1 MSAPLIKL
9 NSGNTIPA
17 VGLGV
22 YLTSSEDAIDI
33 VHKALNLGY
42 RHVDSAALYKNEL
55 ASAQGIAQWLA
66 EDPVHN
72 KREDVF
78 YTTKIWDTDHGYE
91 QTKKAIQIS
100 LEKAKS
106 IDYIDLILMH
116 SPQSNYKKRHGS
128 WLALQEAVDSGKVK
142 NIGVSNYG
150 VKHLVELLNYPDL
163 KYKPVVNQIEI
174 HPWFIRNDIF
184 DFCKKNDIV
193 LEAYSPFAKGRK
205 FDDPILKKIADRY
218 GKTPAQILVRWSLDK
233 GFVVLPKSIKEER
246 AASNIDVFDF
256 KLSDEDIKLLDA
268 QDAQMSTG
276 WDPTTYPLDN
286 EK

>member
-22 YLTSSEDAIDI
+22 YLTSSEDALNII
-33 VHKALNLGY
+33 HKALNLGY

-116 SPQSNYKKRHGS
+116 SPQSNYEKRHGS

>member
-1 MSAPLIKL
+1 
-9 NSGNTIPA
+9 
-17 VGLGV
+17 
-22 YLTSSEDAIDI
+22 
-33 VHKALNLGY
+33 
-42 RHVDSAALYKNEL
+42 
-55 ASAQGIAQWLA
+55 
-66 EDPVHN
+66 
-72 KREDVF
+72 
-78 YTTKIWDTDHGYE
+78 
-91 QTKKAIQIS
+91 
-100 LEKAKS
+100 
-106 IDYIDLILMH
+106 MH
-116 SPQSNYKKRHGS
+116 SPQSNYEKRHGS

-174 HPWFIRNDIF
+174 HPWIIRNDII

-193 LEAYSPFAKGRK
+193 LEAYSPFARGKRL
-205 FDDPILKKIADRY
+205 DEPILKKIADKY

-233 GFVVLPKSIKEER
+233 GFVVLPKSAKEER

-256 KLSDEDIKLLDA
+256 KLSDEDIKLLDE
-268 QDAQMSTG
+268 QDAQKPSG

>member
-9 NSGNTIPA
+9 NSGNTIPV

-22 YLTSSEDAIDI
+22 YLASPEDALNII
-33 VHKALNLGY
+33 HKALNLGY

-66 EDPVHN
+66 EDPVNN
-72 KREDVF
+72 KRKDIF

-91 QTKKAIQIS
+91 ETKKAIQSS

-116 SPQSNYKKRHGS
+116 SPQSNYEKRHGS

-163 KYKPVVNQIEI
+163 KYKPVINQIEI
-174 HPWFIRNDIF
+174 HPWFIRNDII

-193 LEAYSPFAKGRK
+193 LEAYSPFAKARK
-205 FDDPILKKIADRY
+205 LDDPILKNIADKY
-218 GKTPAQILVRWSLDK
+218 AKTPAQILVRWSLDK
-233 GFVVLPKSIKEER
+233 GFVVLPKSVKEER

-256 KLSDEDIKLLDA
+256 KLKDEDIKLLDE

>member
-9 NSGNTIPA
+9 NSGNTIPV

-22 YLTSSEDAIDI
+22 YLTPSEDAIDI

-42 RHVDSAALYKNEL
+42 RHVDSAAIYKNEL
-55 ASAQGIAQWLA
+55 ASAQGIAKWLA
-66 EDPVHN
+66 EDPVNN

-78 YTTKIWDTDHGYE
+78 YTTKVWDTDHGYE
-91 QTKKAIQIS
+91 QTKKAIQSS
-100 LEKAKS
+100 LDNAKS
-106 IDYIDLILMH
+106 IDYIDLILVH
-116 SPQSNYKKRHGS
+116 SPQSNYEKRHGT

-163 KYKPVVNQIEI
+163 KYKPVINQIEI

-184 DFCKKNDIV
+184 DFSKKNDIV
-193 LEAYSPFAKGRK
+193 LEAYSPFSR
-205 FDDPILKKIADRY
+205 
-218 GKTPAQILVRWSLDK
+218 DK
-233 GFVVLPKSIKEER
+233 GFVVLPKSVKEER

-256 KLSDEDIKLLDA
+256 KLSDEDIKLLDE
-268 QDAQMSTG
+268 QDAQKPSG

>member
-1 MSAPLIKL
+1 MSAPLIRL

-22 YLTSSEDAIDI
+22 FLTPSEEAINI
-33 VHKALNLGY
+33 IHKALNLGY
-42 RHVDSAALYKNEL
+42 RHVDSAAYYKNEL
-55 ASAQGIAQWLA
+55 ASAQGIAKWLA

-91 QTKKAIQIS
+91 QTKKAVQS
-100 LEKAKS
+100 ALEKAKS
-106 IDYIDLILMH
+106 INYIDLVLMH
-116 SPQSNYKKRHGS
+116 SPQSNYEKRHGS

-174 HPWFIRNDIF
+174 HPWIIRNDII

-193 LEAYSPFAKGRK
+193 LEAYSPFARGKRL
-205 FDDPILKKIADRY
+205 DEPILKKIADKY

-233 GFVVLPKSIKEER
+233 GFVVLPKSAKEER

-256 KLSDEDIKLLDA
+256 KLSDEDIKLLDE
-268 QDAQMSTG
+268 QDAQKPSG

>member
-22 YLTSSEDAIDI
+22 YLASPEDASNII
-33 VHKALNLGY
+33 YKSLNLGY
-42 RHVDSAALYKNEL
+42 RHVDSAAFYHNEF
-55 ASAQGIAQWLA
+55 ASAEGIAQWLA
-66 EDPVHN
+66 EDPVNN

-78 YTTKIWDTDHGYE
+78 YTTKIWNADHGYE
-91 QTKKAIQIS
+91 KTKKAIEVA

-116 SPQSNYKKRHGS
+116 SPQSDFEKRHGS

-142 NIGVSNYG
+142 DIGVSNYG
-150 VKHLVELLNYPDL
+150 VKHIVELLNYPDL

-174 HPWFIRNDIF
+174 HPWFIRNDIN
-184 DFCKKNDIV
+184 DFCKKNNIV

-205 FDDPILKKIADRY
+205 FDDPILKKVADKY

-233 GFVVLPKSIKEER
+233 GFVVLPKSVKEER

-256 KLSDEDIKLLDA
+256 KLKNEDIKLLDE
-268 QDAQMSTG
+268 QDAQMCTG
-276 WDPTTYPLDN
+276 WDPTTYPLDY

>member
-9 NSGNTIPA
+9 NSGNTIPV

-22 YLTSSEDAIDI
+22 YLASPEDALNII
-33 VHKALNLGY
+33 HKALNLGY

-66 EDPVHN
+66 EDPVNN
-72 KREDVF
+72 KRKDIF

-91 QTKKAIQIS
+91 ETKKAIQSS

-116 SPQSNYKKRHGS
+116 SPQSNYEKRHGS

-163 KYKPVVNQIEI
+163 KYKPVINQIEI
-174 HPWFIRNDIF
+174 HPWFIRNDII

-193 LEAYSPFAKGRK
+193 LEAYSPFAKARK
-205 FDDPILKKIADRY
+205 LDDPILKNIADKY
-218 GKTPAQILVRWSLDK
+218 DKTPAQILVRWSLDK
-233 GFVVLPKSIKEER
+233 GFVVLPKSVKEER

-256 KLSDEDIKLLDA
+256 KLKDEDIKLLDE